1 MIVRRMPV
9 LSDRNATIG
18 TMPVFWREA
27 PVADGTPPP
36 LYVHGV
42 PTNSDDWLA
51 FLARTGGLAPDLP
64 GFGRSGKAGNL
75 DYTIDGYADFIERYL
90 DLVAVE
96 RVSLVVHDWGVV
108 GLAFAQRHPE
118 RVARL
123 VIVDAIPFLPGYRW
137 HRTAR
142 LWRTPLLGEL
152 AMGATTRPLMR
163 WSTREARPGR
173 EPMPD
178 AWLDTVFD
186 HFDQGTQRA
195 ILRLYRSG
203 SPDVL
208 AAAGA
213 RLQTL
218 TMPALVVWGQADP
231 YIPARFARAFAEVLP
246 DAELLELPDAGHWP
260 WLDRPDLVERVAD
273 FLGAAPSPAPAP
285 AR

>member
-1 MIVRRMPV
+1 MIVRRMPSV
-9 LSDRNATIG
+9 SDRTATIDA
-18 TMPVFWREA
+18 MPVFWREA
-27 PVADGTPPP
+27 PVTDEGAPTP

-42 PTNSDDWLA
+42 PTNSDDWLP

-75 DYTIDGYADFIERYL
+75 DYTIDGYADFLERYL
-90 DLVAVE
+90 DLVSVD
-96 RVSLVVHDWGVV
+96 RISLLVHDWGSV

-123 VIVDAIPFLPGYRW
+123 IVINAVPLLPGYRW

-142 LWRTPLLGEL
+142 IWRTPLLGEL
-152 AMGATTRPLMR
+152 AMGATTRAVMR
-163 WSTREARPGR
+163 FSTREARPGR

-203 SPDVL
+203 SSDVL

-213 RLQTL
+213 HLSTL

-231 YIPARFARAFAEVLP
+231 YIPARFARAFADALP

-260 WLDRPDLVERVAD
+260 WFDRPDVIDRVAD
-273 FLGAAPSPAPAP
+273 FLGAVVAPTPKG
-285 AR
+285 

>member
-1 MIVRRMPV
+1 MIVRRMPAV
-9 LSDRNATIG
+9 SDRTATID
-18 TMPVFWREA
+18 TLPVFWREA
-27 PVADGTPPP
+27 PVPDGVPPP

-51 FLARTGGLAPDLP
+51 FLEHTGGLAPDLP

-90 DLVAVE
+90 DLLGVQ
-96 RVSLVVHDWGVV
+96 RVSLLVHDWGSVA
-108 GLAFAQRHPE
+108 LAFAQRHPQ

-123 VIVDAIPFLPGYRW
+123 VVVNAVPFLPGYRW

-142 LWRTPLLGEL
+142 IWRTPLLGEL
-152 AMGATTRPLMR
+152 AMGATTRALMR
-163 WSTREARPGR
+163 FSTREARPSR

-178 AWLDTVFD
+178 AWLDTVFA

-195 ILRLYRSG
+195 ILRLYRS
-203 SPDVL
+203 SPPDVL

-213 RLQTL
+213 RLATL
-218 TMPALVVWGQADP
+218 SMPALVLWGLADP
-231 YIPARFARAFAEVLP
+231 YIPARFARAYAQTLP
-246 DAELLELPDAGHWP
+246 HAELVELTDAGHWP
-260 WLDRPDLVERVAD
+260 WFDRPDTIDRVAG
-273 FLGAAPSPAPAP
+273 FLNATDTPAP